1 MKVLL
6 TGGAGYIGAHT
17 CVELIGAGYE
27 AVVADNY
34 VNSCPEA
41 MARVK
46 ALTNSDFPVYETD
59 LCDKEALK
67 HIFSDEKIDAVIHFA
82 GLKAVGESVA
92 KPLVYFRNNLDATM
106 TLIEVM
112 NDFGVK
118 KLVFSSSATVYTAPD
133 DVRAVDEE
141 SPIGGC
147 TNPYGWTK
155 FMIEQIFS
163 SVAAADSGW
172 SIALLRYFNPV
183 GAHESGRI
191 GEDPNGIPNNLIP
204 RVMQALTGKLSGIS
218 VFGRDWPTKDG
229 TCIRDYIHVVDLAKG
244 HIAALKYLDTMHGA
258 EAINLG
264 TGEGY
269 SVVQI
274 LDAFARANDLKIDYD
289 FGPRRPGDV
298 AGFFSDPGKAQ
309 RLMGW
314 RAEKTLEEMCRD
326 SWRWQTMNPNG
337 YGACNG

>member
-17 CVELIGAGYE
+17 CVELIAEGHE
-27 AVVADNY
+27 AVVVDNY

-46 ALTNSDFPVYETD
+46 SLTGSDFPVYEAD
-59 LCDKEALK
+59 LCDGAALRR
-67 HIFSDEKIDAVIHFA
+67 IFSENKIDAVIHFA

-92 KPLVYFRNNLDATM
+92 KPLAYYRNNIDATL
-106 TLIEVM
+106 TLLDVM
-112 NDFGVK
+112 GEFGVK
-118 KLVFSSSATVYTAPD
+118 KLVFSSSATVYTAPET
-133 DVRAVDEE
+133 VRALDEDA
-141 SPIGGC
+141 PTGGC
-147 TNPYGWTK
+147 SNPYGWTK
-155 FMIEQIFS
+155 FMIEQMLRS
-163 SVAAADSGW
+163 LVVADGEW

-191 GEDPNGIPNNLIP
+191 GEDPSGLPNNLVP
-204 RVMQALTGKLSGIS
+204 RLMQGLTGKLPGIT
-218 VFGRDWPTKDG
+218 VFGRDWPTADG
-229 TCIRDYIHVVDLAKG
+229 TCIRDYIHVVDLARG
-244 HIAALKYLDTMHGA
+244 HIAALSYLEKMHGA

-269 SVVQI
+269 SVLQI
-274 LDAFARANDLKIDYD
+274 LEAFGRANGLKIDYD

-298 AGFFSDPGKAQ
+298 AGFFANPGKAE
-309 RLMGW
+309 RLLSW

-326 SWRWQTMNPNG
+326 AWRWQTLNPNG
-337 YGACNG
+337 YGA

>member
-17 CVELIGAGYE
+17 CVELIEAGHE
-27 AVVADNY
+27 AVVVDNY

-46 ALTNSDFPVYETD
+46 ALTHADFPVYEAD
-59 LCDKEALK
+59 LCDKDALTR
-67 HIFSDEKIDAVIHFA
+67 IFQEQKIDAVIHFA

-92 KPLVYFRNNLDATM
+92 KPLSYFRNNLDATL
-106 TLIEVM
+106 TLLEVM
-112 NDFGVK
+112 NEFGVK

-133 DVRAVDEE
+133 EVRALNEDA
-141 SPIGGC
+141 PTGGC
-147 TNPYGWTK
+147 SNPYGWTK
-155 FMIEQIFS
+155 FMIEQILN
-163 SVAAADSGW
+163 SVAASDPDW
-172 SIALLRYFNPV
+172 SIILLRYFNPV
-183 GAHESGRI
+183 GAHESGKI

-204 RVMQALTGKLSGIS
+204 RVMQALVGKISGDIS
-218 VFGRDWPTKDG
+218 VYGRDWPTSDG

-244 HIAALKYLDTMHGA
+244 HIAALKYLEKMHGS

-269 SVVQI
+269 SVLQI
-274 LDAFARANDLKIDYD
+274 LNAFAKANGLKVDYA

-298 AGFFSDPGKAQ
+298 AGFYADASKAE
-309 RLMGW
+309 RLLGW
-314 RAEKTLEEMCRD
+314 RAEKSLDEMCHD

-337 YGACNG
+337 YGV